1 MKCAFLA
8 ALLVTGACGAVDD
21 NLVIKVDRVTGWL
34 FDRDTGWLFDKDTGW
49 LCDKDMEFKGSEI
62 DVDSLGTQKTV
73 GWVGSKK
80 ELNIYPRKKQ
90 DQLELTAYLSFVQLI
105 PIDLVF
111 QNYSVINILN

>member
-34 FDRDTGWLFDKDTGW
+34 FDRDTGWL
-49 LCDKDMEFKGSEI
+49 CDKDMEFKGSEI

-73 GWVGSKK
+73 GWVGNKE
-80 ELNIYPRKKQ
+80 ELNTYPRKKQ